1 MPSTL
6 PGGNHQVGRQ
16 PRLTPKCGMNGSSG
30 CSPLR
35 AFTSQPDVTSSYN
48 PNKRIMFAGWR
59 RTRLLTCPSLRLIR
73 WTCHIQITPRWSSH
87 IDPLTT
93 CGPPTER
100 LEKDLEN
107 CQVVAMPG
115 SGNTLEPC
123 KEPWTRKDAN
133 GAQIPTLRQTIRLLG
148 APASSAVQCGR
159 RPSVQKDGG
168 WSFHWPKRPLTGAA
182 RSSEVGTWLPGFL
195 LGSQPPHRS

>member
-1 MPSTL
+1 MPSAL
-6 PGGNHQVGRQ
+6 PGRNHQVGRQ
-16 PRLTPKCGMNGSSG
+16 PRLTSKCGMNGSSG

-73 WTCHIQITPRWSSH
+73 WTCHIQITPLWSSH

-93 CGPPTER
+93 CGPPTEQ

-115 SGNTLEPC
+115 SGEHPGTMPRALDQKGCERGSDTHPQTTHSTAQS
-123 KEPWTRKDAN
+123 PSFFSRQVRK
-133 GAQIPTLRQTIRLLG
+133 
-148 APASSAVQCGR
+148 ASGCAEGR
-159 RPSVQKDGG
+159 RLIL
-168 WSFHWPKRPLTGAA
+168 PLAQEA
-182 RSSEVGTWLPGFL
+182 S
-195 LGSQPPHRS
+195 HRCCQER